1 MIEMEDEVRVDVY
14 EMEGDLYMT
23 FIDFIELWDKTKKE
37 IPEEYLDKAVVEI
50 GGSTQGSFGDVW
62 TTGLIEIYYYRP
74 ENDDEKLTREL
85 SYNRQ
90 TEAKIEGERQEY
102 LRLKEKF
109 EGKS

>member
-14 EMEGDLYMT
+14 EMEGDLYMP
-23 FIDFIELWDKTKKE
+23 FIDFIELWDRTKKE

-50 GGSTQGSFGDVW
+50 GGSTHGSFGDVW

-74 ENDDEKLTREL
+74 ETHDEKFTREL

-90 TEAKIEGERQEY
+90 AEAKIEEERREY